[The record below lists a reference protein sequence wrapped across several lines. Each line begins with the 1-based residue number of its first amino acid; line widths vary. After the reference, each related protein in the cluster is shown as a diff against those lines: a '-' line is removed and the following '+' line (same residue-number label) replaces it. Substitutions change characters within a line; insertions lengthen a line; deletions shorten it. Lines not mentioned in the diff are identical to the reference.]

1 MNKFKIE
8 LKWAFILTAATLVWM
23 YFEKMMGWHGESI
36 EKHAIYTNL
45 FGILAIVIY
54 VFALLEKREKYFKG
68 IMSWQQ
74 GFLSG
79 SILSIIIAAITPFAQ
94 YVAHTF
100 ISPEYFKNIISFTV
114 DNELMKAEMAE
125 EYYRLSTFMYQ
136 SAFLALSYGVVTS
149 AVVAWFV
156 KKEKSDQ
163 TLT

>member
-8 LKWAFILTAATLVWM
+8 LKWAFIFTAATLVWM

-36 EKHAIYTNL
+36 EKQAIYTNL

-54 VFALLEKREKYFKG
+54 VFALREKREKYFKG

-79 SILSIIIAAITPFAQ
+79 AILSIIIAAITPFAQ
-94 YVAHTF
+94 YVVHTF

-125 EYYRLSTFMYQ
+125 KYFNLSTYMFQ
-136 SAFLALSYGVVTS
+136 SAFFALSFGIVTA
-149 AVVAWFV
+149 AVVAWFL
-156 KKEKSDQ
+156 KKNREMEI
-163 TLT
+163 